1 MVTPADVARV
11 RAEVAARKAP
21 WTVPEIEA
29 SLPRLVDAQQWTV
42 TASHG
47 AETAAGAATLRG
59 WSSGVPQTPG
69 MWLTVA
75 LPQPA
80 SVTELQFES
89 ASRGTGCAAGEDG
102 GAGAVASPPVVG
114 YPRGYSVEVSM
125 DGKTW
130 SKPVAV
136 GKGSGPRTTIAFAP
150 TQAKFVRITQTDTT
164 ADAPAWSVRNL
175 RIYEAPP
182 ARASK

>member
-1 MVTPADVARV
+1 
-11 RAEVAARKAP
+11 
-21 WTVPEIEA
+21 
-29 SLPRLVDAQQWTV
+29 
-42 TASHG
+42 
-47 AETAAGAATLRG
+47 
-59 WSSGVPQTPG
+59 

-89 ASRGTGCAAGEDG
+89 ASQARAGGRGRG
-102 GAGAVASPPVVG
+102 GADAVASPPIVG

-130 SKPVAV
+130 SKPLAV

-175 RIYEAPP
+175 RIYEAP
-182 ARASK
+182 ATRASK

>member
-1 MVTPADVARV
+1 MTPADVARV

-47 AETAAGAATLRG
+47 AETAPGAATLRG
-59 WSSGVPQTPG
+59 WTSGVPQTPG

-75 LPQPA
+75 LPQAA

-89 ASRGTGCAAGEDG
+89 ASLSRGGGRGRG
-102 GAGAVASPPVVG
+102 GADAVASPPVVG

-182 ARASK
+182 TRASK